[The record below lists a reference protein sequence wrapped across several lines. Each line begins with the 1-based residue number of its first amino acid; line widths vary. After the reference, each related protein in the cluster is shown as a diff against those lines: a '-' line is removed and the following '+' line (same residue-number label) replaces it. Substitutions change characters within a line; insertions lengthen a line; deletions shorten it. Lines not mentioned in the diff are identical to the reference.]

1 MTEETKSTETT
12 ENQNL
17 DTKVNV
23 KNDVPYDRF
32 QEVNQQKNEF
42 KGQLESLQ
50 SEIAKIKGEKDTARQ
65 EAMKKNEEFETLY
78 NETNSKLTETN
89 TINEGLKKD
98 VATYRA
104 GLLEQLPEERR
115 EFGASMD
122 MATLQKFVKTE
133 LQSVNANKTDQS
145 RAGNQAGGEFGGYGS
160 YEEWATKDPK
170 GYQDA
175 NNSLNGKGIKI
186 GY

>member
-1 MTEETKSTETT
+1 MDKDIQNTETT
-12 ENQNL
+12 ENQNS
-17 DTKVNV
+17 DTKVSI

-50 SEIAKIKGEKDTARQ
+50 TEIAKIKSEKDSARQ

-98 VATYRA
+98 VATFRA

-122 MATLQKFVKTE
+122 MATLQKFVTTE
-133 LQSVNANKTDQS
+133 LQTANADKTNQS
-145 RAGNQAGGEFGGYGS
+145 RPGNQPGGEFGGFSS

-170 GYQDA
+170 GYQEA

>member
-1 MTEETKSTETT
+1 MAEETQNTETT

-50 SEIAKIKGEKDTARQ
+50 SEIAKMKSSKEAERQ

-78 NETNSKLTETN
+78 TETQAKLDKQT

-98 VATYRA
+98 VDGFRA

-115 EFGASMD
+115 EFGTSMD
-122 MATLQKFVKTE
+122 MATLQKFVSTE
-133 LQSVNANKTDQS
+133 LQTANADKTNQS
-145 RAGNQAGGEFGGYGS
+145 RPGNQPGGEFGGYS
-160 YEEWATKDPK
+160 SHAEWATKDPK
-170 GYQDA
+170 GYQEA
-175 NNSLNGKGIKI
+175 NNSINGQGIKI